1 MSLDKYCLMFFS
13 SSGVSGVDSDEVSVM
28 EGDSV
33 TLIYAETN
41 KQDDTQ
47 DDIKWYFNYTQIAEI
62 IGNHTKIYTDKQC
75 KERFR
80 NRLKVNQTGSLTIT
94 NTTTSDSGL
103 YELQINSRN
112 SAKIFNITVNGE
124 SLMNVYRSL
133 YMCL

>member
-1 MSLDKYCLMFFS
+1 MLHYEFRQILAYVFVFF
-13 SSGVSGVDSDEVSVM
+13 SGVSGVDSDEVSVM

-94 NTTTSDSGL
+94 NTRTTDSGL
-103 YELQINSRN
+103 YEQITSSNSE
-112 SAKIFNITVNGE
+112 KIFNVTVYGE
-124 SLMNVYRSL
+124 SLMNV
-133 YMCL
+133 